1 MMYDDELYSW
11 YPNDNVQSSNII
23 REYRMIYITLL
34 KYICY
39 IFVGYKNQNSRFMRT
54 PKLSIIIPVYNV
66 ASYIEE
72 SVYSLLNQTVIRDM
86 EIILVEKWK

>member
-39 IFVGYKNQNSRFMRT
+39 IFVGYKKKSEFKIYEDTETIHN
-54 PKLSIIIPVYNV
+54 
-66 ASYIEE
+66 
-72 SVYSLLNQTVIRDM
+72 YSCI
-86 EIILVEKWK
+86 